1 MFKPYQ
7 ICFTLRKEKSGHVY
21 NKPWLFVGGLTND
34 GVLFADLH
42 LSGSHVSDLNLT
54 VRSIDKDIVA
64 FDVAVDDW
72 GVIRVKIDESLE
84 NLSTPSFHNL
94 DVGRLQFADVPIN
107 APKKKKTV

>member
-1 MFKPYQ
+1 M
-7 ICFTLRKEKSGHVY
+7 CDE
-21 NKPWLFVGGLTND
+21 PWLFVGGLTDD

-42 LSGSHVSDLNLT
+42 LGGSHVSDLDLA
-54 VRSIDKDIVA
+54 VRSIDKDVVT

-72 GVIRVKIDESLE
+72 RVVRVKIDESLE

-107 APKKKKTV
+107 TPKKKTA